1 MNPRCKD
8 IWGTAGLARK
18 ALWNMRLGEDF
29 RTEFMEFEI
38 PEKGTKKQ
46 NSVLTLKRLPF
57 HWKAS

>member
-1 MNPRCKD
+1 M
-8 IWGTAGLARK
+8 ALK